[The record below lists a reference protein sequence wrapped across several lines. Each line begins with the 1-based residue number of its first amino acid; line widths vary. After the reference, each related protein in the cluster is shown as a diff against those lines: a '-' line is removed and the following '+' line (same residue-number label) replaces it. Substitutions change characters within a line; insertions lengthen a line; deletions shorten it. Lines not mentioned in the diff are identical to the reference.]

1 MRDGRRVLDADGH
14 VIEPGGI
21 FGPAQRHDH
30 NPITMSPNTPFESC
44 GGADLTDQ
52 WEHGWD
58 APSYLRAMDRQ
69 GIDAA
74 VLYPSMGLF
83 VPFQADLTPAIQTEA
98 CRRYDDWIASYCAHA
113 PSRLFGVG
121 IAPVLDMDAAVAE
134 VARARALGLVAMMV
148 RPNFLWGRNLG
159 DRYFDPLYAALAD
172 AGIPLAV
179 HEGFG
184 VQAGPTIGADRF
196 RGFTMR
202 HMMCHPME
210 QMAAMGSLIVDG
222 ALERHPTLTVAFLES
237 GTGWLAYWL
246 ARLDDHIEWMRDSE
260 TKELTRSASEYFER
274 QCIISC
280 DPEDPLVARTCAT
293 VGSDH
298 VVWASDFPH
307 PDAAF
312 PDAVDE
318 FVAHNPD
325 LDADALGDILW
336 ATPVEFYDLGDRISG

>member
-1 MRDGRRVLDADGH
+1 VIDADGH

-21 FGPAQRHDH
+21 FGPAQRFEH

-58 APSYLRAMDRQ
+58 APSYLRAMDQQ

-83 VPFQADLTPAIQTEA
+83 VPFQADLTPQLQTDA
-98 CRRYDDWIASYCAHA
+98 CRAYDDWIASYCAHA

-121 IAPVLDMDAAVAE
+121 IAPVLDMDVAVAE
-134 VARARALGLVAMMV
+134 VARAHELGLVAMMV
-148 RPNFLWGRNLG
+148 RPNYLWGRNLG
-159 DRYFDPLYAALAD
+159 DRHFDPLYGALAD

-196 RGFTMR
+196 PGFTLR

-210 QMAAMGSLIVDG
+210 QMAAMASLFVEG
-222 ALERHPTLTVAFLES
+222 ALERHPMLTVAFLES
-237 GTGWLAYWL
+237 GTGWLPYWL
-246 ARLDDHIEWMRDSE
+246 ARLDDHIEWMSGSE
-260 TKELTRSASEYFER
+260 TKELTRSASQYFEQ

-312 PDAVDE
+312 PDALGE
-318 FVAHNPD
+318 FLHHNPD
-325 LDADALGDILW
+325 LDDAALADVLW
-336 ATPVEFYDLGDRISG
+336 ETPVEFYNLESRLSV